1 VRLGYNPKKP
11 MNSPLPS
18 LSLPSSKR
26 GGENHP
32 LRNCGRLAGWR
43 MPRSDRLLSTGLGTA
58 LGLGIGRWLRWRA
71 TAAAKRWTLGDGPHL
86 PSIGPPTTGKCRRTI
101 SGCSGDDYLR
111 WQEMESAAKAAAAGE
126 VGVTRASEPE
136 GEHAGPKCAA
146 DGEHAGPKC
155 AAHPITGTIRER
167 SSAPRTVRAS
177 DNGEMLESL
186 ARNLQRAKARWKA
199 MQGSR
204 G

>member
-1 VRLGYNPKKP
+1 MVL
-11 MNSPLPS
+11 
-18 LSLPSSKR
+18 
-26 GGENHP
+26 
-32 LRNCGRLAGWR
+32 
-43 MPRSDRLLSTGLGTA
+43 
-58 LGLGIGRWLRWRA
+58 
-71 TAAAKRWTLGDGPHL
+71 
-86 PSIGPPTTGKCRRTI
+86 
-101 SGCSGDDYLR
+101 
-111 WQEMESAAKAAAAGE
+111 
-126 VGVTRASEPE
+126 ASEPE

-146 DGEHAGPKC
+146 DGEHEGPKC
-155 AAHPITGTIRER
+155 AADPSKGTIRER

>member
-1 VRLGYNPKKP
+1 
-11 MNSPLPS
+11 M
-18 LSLPSSKR
+18 
-26 GGENHP
+26 
-32 LRNCGRLAGWR
+32 R
-43 MPRSDRLLSTGLGTA
+43 MPRSDHLLSTGLGTA

-101 SGCSGDDYLR
+101 SGCSGDDYVR

-126 VGVTRASEPE
+126 SGVTRASEPE
-136 GEHAGPKCAA
+136 GEHAGPRCPA
-146 DGEHAGPKC
+146 DATK
-155 AAHPITGTIRER
+155 GTVRER
-167 SSAPRTVRAS
+167 SSATRTVRAS
-177 DNGEMLESL
+177 DNREMLESL
-186 ARNLQRAKARWKA
+186 SRNLQRARARWKA

>member
-1 VRLGYNPKKP
+1 
-11 MNSPLPS
+11 M
-18 LSLPSSKR
+18 
-26 GGENHP
+26 
-32 LRNCGRLAGWR
+32 
-43 MPRSDRLLSTGLGTA
+43 
-58 LGLGIGRWLRWRA
+58 GLGIGRWLRWRA
-71 TAAAKRWTLGDGPHL
+71 TAAAKRWTLGDGPHI

-101 SGCSGDDYLR
+101 SGCSGDDYVR

-146 DGEHAGPKC
+146 HETK
-155 AAHPITGTIRER
+155 GTIRER

>member
-1 VRLGYNPKKP
+1 
-11 MNSPLPS
+11 M
-18 LSLPSSKR
+18 
-26 GGENHP
+26 
-32 LRNCGRLAGWR
+32 R

-71 TAAAKRWTLGDGPHL
+71 TAAAKRWTLGDGPHI

-111 WQEMESAAKAAAAGE
+111 WQQMESAAKAAAAGE

-155 AAHPITGTIRER
+155 AADGEHAGPKCAAHPTQGTIRER

-177 DNGEMLESL
+177 DNEEMLESL